1 MSKISWI
8 QNGRVIDPAND
19 RDAIGDIFI
28 RDAKIVSDL
37 SAEEK
42 KQAQIIDAA
51 AKIVA
56 PGLVDIHVHLR
67 EPGQTHKENIH
78 SGTRSAAAGGF
89 TSIVCMPNTQP
100 TIDNAGTIRLILDS
114 CRRNAVVNVFPTG
127 CLTMGM
133 KGEQLAPIGSLYA
146 EGIVAVTDDG
156 ACVQSNEI
164 MRRAVEYAHMFD
176 LPIMDHC
183 QDAAMTR
190 GSVMNEGEWSL
201 RLGMK
206 GWPAA
211 AEDIVIARN
220 VILSQYTGA
229 HIHMQHV
236 STANGVD
243 IIRRAR
249 QRGIRVSGEAMPHH
263 MFFTDADCHDY
274 NTNFK
279 MNPPLRT
286 AADRD
291 AVIEGVLDGTL
302 QVIATDHAPH
312 SEDEKDCE
320 FDQAPF
326 GIIGME
332 TALATCLEVF
342 HHSKRC
348 DLPFLIRRLTQLP
361 AEVVKLPKGTLS
373 LGADADVVIF
383 DTDEAWTVDAKTFQS
398 KSVNCPWHGKTLRG
412 KVKQTIV
419 SGKVVWDDQYGICE

>member
-1 MSKISWI
+1 MSNISWI
-8 QNGRVIDPAND
+8 QNGRVIDPANN
-19 RDAIGDIFI
+19 RDAVGDIFI
-28 RDAKIVSDL
+28 RDGKIVSDL
-37 SAEEK
+37 SAAEK
-42 KQAQIIDAA
+42 KQAELIDASG
-51 AKIVA
+51 KIVA

-89 TSIVCMPNTQP
+89 TTIVCMPNTQP
-100 TIDNAGTIRLILDS
+100 TIDNPGTIRLILDS
-114 CRRNAVVNVFPTG
+114 CRRNAVVNVYPTG
-127 CLTMGM
+127 CLTIGM
-133 KGEQLAPIGSLYA
+133 KGEQLAPIGSLHA

-164 MRRAVEYAHMFD
+164 MRRAVEYALMFD

-190 GSVMNEGEWSL
+190 GAVMNEGEWSL
-201 RLGMK
+201 RLGLK
-206 GWPAA
+206 GWPSA
-211 AEDIVIARN
+211 AEDIIIARN

-249 QRGIRVSGEAMPHH
+249 KRGIRVSGEAMPHH
-263 MFFTDADCHDY
+263 MFFTDADCCDY

-302 QVIATDHAPH
+302 EVIATDHAPH

-332 TALATCLEVF
+332 TALATCLEIF
-342 HHSKRC
+342 YHQKRC
-348 DLPFLIRRLTQLP
+348 DLPFLISRLTHLP
-361 AEVVKLPKGTLS
+361 ADIVKLPKGTLS
-373 LGADADVVIF
+373 QGADADVVIF
-383 DTDEAWTVDAKTFQS
+383 DSDDSWTVDAKTFQS
-398 KSVNCPWHGKTLRG
+398 KSVNCPWHGHTLRG

-419 SGKVVWDDQYGICE
+419 AGKIVWDDQRGICE

>member
-67 EPGQTHKENIH
+67 EPGQIHKENIH

>member
-114 CRRNAVVNVFPTG
+114 CSRNAVVNVFPTG

>member
-1 MSKISWI
+1 MSNISWI

-28 RDAKIVSDL
+28 RNGKIVTAL

-42 KQAQIIDAA
+42 KQAHIIDASG
-51 AKIVA
+51 KIVA

-67 EPGQTHKENIH
+67 EPGQTHKENIY

-100 TIDNAGTIRLILDS
+100 TIDNPGTIRLILDS
-114 CRRNAVVNVFPTG
+114 CRRNAVVNVYPTG
-127 CLTMGM
+127 CLTIGM
-133 KGEQLAPIGSLYA
+133 KGEQLAPIGSLHA

-164 MRRAVEYAHMFD
+164 MRRAAEYAHMFG

-183 QDAAMTR
+183 QDAALTR

-201 RLGMK
+201 RLGLK
-206 GWPAA
+206 GWPSA
-211 AEDIVIARN
+211 AEDIIIARN

-249 QRGIRVSGEAMPHH
+249 KRGIHVSGEAMPHH
-263 MFFTDADCHDY
+263 MYFTDADCREY

-302 QVIATDHAPH
+302 EVIATDHAPH

-332 TALATCLEVF
+332 TALSTCLEIF
-342 HHSKRC
+342 HHQKRC

-361 AEVVKLPKGTLS
+361 ADIVKLPKGTLS
-373 LGADADVVIF
+373 EGVDADVVIF
-383 DTDEAWTVDAKTFQS
+383 DAEEAWTVDAKTFQS
-398 KSVNCPWHGKTLRG
+398 KSVNCPWHGQTLRG

-419 SGKVVWDDQYGICE
+419 SGKVVWDDQHGICE